1 MANKWGYKTLPDE
14 LQMIMKNKKEVP
26 HLTQDTESLNHVSN
40 IEINS
45 LTKFTF
51 HMFNEPSVVIH
62 TVKGFGKIKC
72 AHDDCGAIVHI
83 TLNIVSNTIDR
94 MSATH
99 YLPRTG

>member
-1 MANKWGYKTLPDE
+1 
-14 LQMIMKNKKEVP
+14 
-26 HLTQDTESLNHVSN
+26 
-40 IEINS
+40 
-45 LTKFTF
+45 
-51 HMFNEPSVVIH
+51 MFNEPSVVIH